1 MFSKVIAKI
10 FAIEQL
16 TVNDVAFVQ
25 RSNGEWQYSV
35 VVEAAS
41 DTNYCEEQC
50 NTLSVNSRG
59 CTKTIPKRRCGFN
72 SFDWSGTMM
81 VRNSAKVM
89 ESNGLRLW
97 TRYPINHLGIAV
109 IFVRMRVVHNLLC
122 VNPTACR

>member
-59 CTKTIPKRRCGFN
+59 CTKTIPKRRWVQFIRL
-72 SFDWSGTMM
+72 
-81 VRNSAKVM
+81 VRHHDDQKFGK
-89 ESNGLRLW
+89 SNGR
-97 TRYPINHLGIAV
+97 
-109 IFVRMRVVHNLLC
+109 
-122 VNPTACR
+122 